1 MSNDF
6 VTYVWHNTGK
16 RLLIPVLNKYLIT
29 IPNLLCTKMFMP
41 EHKRQWGGRVLTTAS
56 SPQVSKVSAG
66 VSPVAHLKFGLW
78 QWRRDQTPPSCGPRA
93 SGVQLVQCPIQ
104 NLNCQWISSFVD
116 APPHLLEQPP
126 HFSLFLNL
134 AGSS

>member
-1 MSNDF
+1 MILQLRF
-6 VTYVWHNTGK
+6 GNTGK
-16 RLLIPVLNKYLIT
+16 RLLSPVLNKYLII
-29 IPNLLCTKMFMP
+29 IPSLLFIHKMIMP
-41 EHKRQWGGRVLTTAS
+41 EHKRQRRDRVLTTAS
-56 SPQVSKVSAG
+56 SPQLSKVSAG
-66 VSPVAHLKFGLW
+66 VSPVARLKFGLR

-116 APPHLLEQPP
+116 APPHLSEQHP
-126 HFSLFLNL
+126 HFSFFLNL